1 MHVCIFSTRK
11 ENVWSSGWFPH
22 RCHGLTSDTPGVAG
36 CQVNRPPTPRRGLM
50 MVVGGGGNT
59 MTTTTSGRGNS
70 LGRYYARADGWGSR
84 VKQPPNIC
92 IWISEIFLCGI
103 LISTISFRLYR
114 ASCSIDPY
122 LSTLTYTS
130 NIN

>member
-1 MHVCIFSTRK
+1 
-11 ENVWSSGWFPH
+11 
-22 RCHGLTSDTPGVAG
+22 
-36 CQVNRPPTPRRGLM
+36 

-59 MTTTTSGRGNS
+59 MTATTSGRGNS

-103 LISTISFRLYR
+103 LISTTNCRLSRPSCR
-114 ASCSIDPY
+114 ARRDLYI
-122 LSTLTYTS
+122 STLINTC

>member
-1 MHVCIFSTRK
+1 
-11 ENVWSSGWFPH
+11 
-22 RCHGLTSDTPGVAG
+22 
-36 CQVNRPPTPRRGLM
+36 

-92 IWISEIFLCGI
+92 IWISKIFLCGI
-103 LISTISFRLYR
+103 LISTISCRLYR
-114 ASCSIDPY
+114 EQVVVKTIDPY
-122 LSTLTYTS
+122 LSTLIYMS